1 LTKTKL
7 PLNKILLL
15 VFKRVLQVL
24 KTLLSPPFE
33 HNKISI

>member
-1 LTKTKL
+1 
-7 PLNKILLL
+7 

-24 KTLLSPPFE
+24 KILLSPPFE